1 MNDESGDVPT
11 EEPTPG
17 DRSNPF
23 DRVVDA
29 WEEVV
34 EDMGATAAA
43 LRESGYEVVELHPGD
58 VTAVDGRLDVLVPN
72 DEFDRLRE
80 TATDGMDEAQ
90 VFRAERGGMVYALA
104 VVTDPGAG
112 VGVCCPVYYEADR
125 AGDLAD
131 GGVAMRVRALSEET
145 PVVVTVEDGS
155 LFRPGGDGAGAGPGS
170 DPHTGE

>member
-1 MNDESGDVPT
+1 MNDESGGDPP
-11 EEPTPG
+11 EGPTP
-17 DRSNPF
+17 DERSNPF
-23 DRVVDA
+23 NRVVDA

-34 EDMGATAAA
+34 EDMGATATA

-58 VTAVDGRLDVLVPN
+58 VTVVDGRLDVLVPN

-104 VVTDPGAG
+104 VVTDPSAG
-112 VGVCCPVYYEADR
+112 VGVCCPVYYEADQ

-155 LFRPGGDGAGAGPGS
+155 LFRPDDAGADAGVES